1 MEATRG
7 LTYVRIF
14 SETNEV
20 TCGNH
25 IVSNSS
31 LFDLGGNNY
40 AGETDKFCVGTSTRV
55 HSHILCLEIMLDLL
69 IESTDNIQEAQKPQE
84 TIVEL

>member
-1 MEATRG
+1 MNFVLESISTHPRNSRNYMEATRG
-7 LTYVRIF
+7 LTYVRVF

-31 LFDLGGNNY
+31 LFDLGNNY
-40 AGETDKFCVGTSTRV
+40 SDETDKFCVATSTSV
-55 HSHILCLEIMLDLL
+55 
-69 IESTDNIQEAQKPQE
+69 
-84 TIVEL
+84 

>member
-7 LTYVRIF
+7 LTYVRVF

-31 LFDLGGNNY
+31 LFDLGNNY
-40 AGETDKFCVGTSTRV
+40 AGETDKFCVTKSTSV
-55 HSHILCLEIMLDLL
+55 
-69 IESTDNIQEAQKPQE
+69 
-84 TIVEL
+84 